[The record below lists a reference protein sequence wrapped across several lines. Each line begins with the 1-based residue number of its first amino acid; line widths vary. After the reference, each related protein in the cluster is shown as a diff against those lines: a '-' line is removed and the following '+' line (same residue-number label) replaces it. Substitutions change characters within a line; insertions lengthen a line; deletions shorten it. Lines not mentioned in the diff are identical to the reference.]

1 MSSPREVTSEKRKLP
16 RVPSALRMS
25 LSGLRKF
32 SSLYYNYIRQ
42 LFYEKGEKGFR
53 ILFSIVYSSYNTVF
67 FSSYIH
73 IYPCCVSV
81 SIFSI
86 GLVSI
91 LLSQPLPNS

>member
-67 FSSYIH
+67 FFFLYSYLSLLCLSEH
-73 IYPCCVSV
+73 LFNWS
-81 SIFSI
+81 
-86 GLVSI
+86 GLHFTVPASTK
-91 LLSQPLPNS
+91 